1 MRITGGSAKG
11 TRLKAPPGR
20 GTRPTPAMVREA
32 IFDILGA
39 QVPGG
44 EVLDLFAGSGSLGI
58 EALSRGASRAVF
70 VEESPLACR
79 IIKENLEST
88 GFRQRARVLVS
99 EVSRA
104 LRKVLKGT
112 QFDLVFVDPPYN
124 AGSAVATLE
133 TLGSLELVKA
143 PGSVVLEHSAR
154 EVPPDGLGGWRRW
167 RHRRYGDTG
176 ISIYR
181 SEEMGL
187 VGRDAD

>member
-1 MRITGGSAKG
+1 
-11 TRLKAPPGR
+11 
-20 GTRPTPAMVREA
+20 MVREA